1 MVPGKTSRKHFLTW
15 QRRLGG
21 LLLLPEA
28 FDCGNIGDVW
38 TEESHGGGDG
48 SDEHGEER
56 VVEGVGHQGL
66 QLGGGG
72 AGLLLPHPGQDERI
86 VGPNPEGDDH
96 CQDVHEGEEWESEDE
111 GVGEVC
117 EAKRERN
124 GSDGGDGD
132 GEAGGEA
139 PDREE
144 DQEQSKEEVRGVLYQ
159 VSVEQSVLQS
169 CE

>member
-1 MVPGKTSRKHFLTW
+1 MDTNFSW
-15 QRRLGG
+15 
-21 LLLLPEA
+21 PEA
-28 FDCGNIGDVW
+28 L
-38 TEESHGGGDG
+38 DG
-48 SDEHGEER
+48 SDVGYSRAEEGRGGGETGDQHAED
-56 VVEGVGHQGL
+56 GVLQRAAHQAL
-66 QLGGGG
+66 QLALPGRLLQLLS
-72 AGLLLPHPGQDERI
+72 LLLGPHPGQDERI
-86 VGPNPEGDDH
+86 IGPNPEGDDH